1 MLKIPPKQCLFE
13 ATNTGRQHLRERNGY
28 IYIYRLDISFS
39 KQISE
44 LILDYVSC
52 AFLVVW
58 GLYTGSVPTQVPT
71 PGLPS
76 LTNAYARGPLC

>member
-1 MLKIPPKQCLFE
+1 MSFRGNKYRK
-13 ATNTGRQHLRERNGY
+13 ATSKGAQR